1 MGIIQVLEKA
11 YAQTAVY
18 WATPIS
24 DGYGGNT
31 YTTPVEISCRWEYK
45 QEVTT
50 ERKGTA
56 AHGEEIISTAQIYV
70 LQDMSEGEV
79 LYLGSKDEF
88 TDVIWDDNAPWDDA
102 RIWAEAPNAIENAFK
117 IKKFEKTPVYR
128 STSNFLRKVYL

>member
-31 YTTPVEISCRWEYK
+31 YTTPIEISCRWEYK

-56 AHGEEIISTAQIYV
+56 AHGEEIISTAQVYV
-70 LQDMSEGEV
+70 LQDVSKGEY
-79 LYLGSKDEF
+79 LYLGGLNELDSNP
-88 TDVIWDDNAPWDDA
+88 DNPK
-102 RIWAEAPNAIENAFK
+102 EVSNAFK
-117 IKKFEKTPVYR
+117 VVKFEKTPVYR

>member
-1 MGIIQVLEKA
+1 MQVLEKA
-11 YAQTAVY
+11 YVQTAVY
-18 WATPIS
+18 WGNPVTDGLGGYTYDSPIE
-24 DGYGGNT
+24 
-31 YTTPVEISCRWEYK
+31 VKCRWEQK
-45 QEVTT
+45 QEVIT
-50 ERKGTA
+50 EQKGPG

-88 TDVIWDDNAPWDDA
+88 SDVVWDDGTTWDDA